1 MSQKLDVTR
10 LSPSALAKLN
20 AQLPEE
26 LRITDYDLKFLKRL
40 EIYKRE
46 NGILYYEPIPK
57 STLFHKSEAPYRLL
71 HGANRSSKT
80 YTGAAEDVYY
90 ALGNHPYKKIE
101 VPNEGWVVSPS
112 YKQQVEGVQNII
124 LKLLPAHSIKD
135 KNYVKSEVIN
145 SIWVIPHGWPQ
156 DTPKERCS
164 KITFKS
170 CDAGE
175 REFAGAAKRW
185 IHFDEEPPRSIWNES
200 IARIGAGMPL
210 DIWLTM
216 TPIFENA
223 GKKVGMTWTYR
234 DLYRKRDGK
243 RIFCLGVG
251 IEDNIH
257 LSKEQIEEQK
267 KKYHGAEY
275 DIRIK
280 GEFKLLAGNQVFN
293 PQSLESMEHFVTEPH
308 KIGDLEV
315 DGMGHIK
322 FVENPN
328 GMLRIWEFP
337 KPDRRYSIGGDV
349 GLGVGGDPS
358 CAQVIDMDSL
368 DQCAELC
375 GQINPE
381 SFGYLSK
388 LLAKYYN
395 QAWLGIEANSFGI
408 AAIDSIKREYPK
420 LYYRYRVDGRNDQ
433 KTKQIGWWTD
443 TKTKP
448 IMISDMAKAINE
460 QSIIIRSSL
469 CIDEF
474 ATYVIGND
482 GNANAELG
490 CHDDRVVAMMI
501 ALQVRKRFY
510 QSSNNQT
517 VLPEFRPSSIGGY

>member
-1 MSQKLDVTR
+1 MTQ
-10 LSPSALAKLN
+10 LSPSVL
-20 AQLPEE
+20 AQLNERLPPEH
-26 LRITDYDLKFLKRL
+26 RITEWDLKFLKRY
-40 EIYKRE
+40 EEYKRD
-46 NGILYYEPIPK
+46 NGILFYEPIPK
-57 STLFHKSEAPYRLL
+57 VVAFHGSEAPYRLL

-80 YTGAAEDVYY
+80 FTGAAEDVFY

-112 YKQQVEGVQNII
+112 YKQQVEGVQSII
-124 LKLLPAHSIKD
+124 LKLLPIDSIKD

-145 SIWVIPHGWPQ
+145 SLWIIPHGFPRS
-156 DTPKERCS
+156 TPKERCS

-185 IHFDEEPPRSIWNES
+185 IHFDEEPPKAIWNEA

-234 DLYRKRDGK
+234 ELYRKRDTK

-251 IEDNIH
+251 IDDNIH

-267 KKYHGAEY
+267 KKYHGTEY

-293 PQSLESMEHFVTEPH
+293 PESIEKLDHFVTEPQAV
-308 KIGDLEV
+308 GELEIDARGNV
-315 DGMGHIK
+315 K
-322 FVENPN
+322 FVDNPR
-328 GMLRIWEFP
+328 GYLKIWEMP
-337 KPDRRYSIGGDV
+337 KHDKAYAVGGDV

-358 CAQVIDMDSL
+358 CAQVLSMQGL
-368 DQCAELC
+368 DQCAEIS
-375 GQINPE
+375 GQLNPE
-381 SFGYLSK
+381 LFGTISMR
-388 LLAKYYN
+388 LAKFYN
-395 QAWLGIEANSFGI
+395 NAWLGIEANSFGI
-408 AAIDSIKREYPK
+408 AAIDSIKRSYNK
-420 LYYRYRVDGRNDQ
+420 LYYRYRVDQRSDT
-433 KTKQIGWWTD
+433 KTKQLGWWTD

-448 IMISDMAKAINE
+448 IMISDMARAINE
-460 QSIIIRSSL
+460 QSIIIRSSDCL
-469 CIDEF
+469 DELS
-474 ATYVIGND
+474 TYVIGSD

-490 CHDDRVVAMMI
+490 CHDDRPVALMI
-501 ALQVRKRFY
+501 ALQVRKRFH
-510 QSSNNQT
+510 QSSATNQPT
-517 VLPEFRPSSIGGY
+517 VLAEFRPASSAGGY